1 MGRSRIR
8 ALIGVLLALLAAC
21 GEAPAPAPKPA
32 HPAGTV
38 LVFDGLP
45 IRAEEVDVVA
55 SWFAQLEPRNSLEQ
69 LRRLALTNVIFPRL
83 AATRI
88 DPARREQAKLLAE
101 SYRKALSEGTEL
113 GGPLAGPLLETRSG
127 RMLDLGM
134 EIWNAALELPLGEW
148 SAVLETAG
156 AFHLVRPVKH
166 GAGDTPALI
175 ELTVEVYDF
184 PYLDP
189 EHVRTQIREQLDR
202 SRLES
207 VDPAWWELVPTAWR
221 HRLRGIDQKP

>member
-1 MGRSRIR
+1 
-8 ALIGVLLALLAAC
+8 
-21 GEAPAPAPKPA
+21 
-32 HPAGTV
+32 
-38 LVFDGLP
+38 
-45 IRAEEVDVVA
+45 
-55 SWFAQLEPRNSLEQ
+55 
-69 LRRLALTNVIFPRL
+69 
-83 AATRI
+83 
-88 DPARREQAKLLAE
+88 
-101 SYRKALSEGTEL
+101 
-113 GGPLAGPLLETRSG
+113 
-127 RMLDLGM
+127 
-134 EIWNAALELPLGEW
+134 
-148 SAVLETAG
+148 VLETAG